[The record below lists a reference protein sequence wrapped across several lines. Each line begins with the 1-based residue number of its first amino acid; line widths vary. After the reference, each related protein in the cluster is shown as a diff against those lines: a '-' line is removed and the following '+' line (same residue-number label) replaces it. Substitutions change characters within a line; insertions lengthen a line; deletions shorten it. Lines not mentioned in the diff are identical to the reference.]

1 MAPSDETSALLDDAR
16 LEPKTIRSCRRRLTA
31 FLERYLP
38 CFYRQEQRVNA
49 RIVLEGCLSDLERKT
64 SEPIAIRFGIQRK
77 PIQKFV
83 GWGAWDDQKVMAE
96 MRRHIREEIA
106 HPEGVLVLDPSS
118 FAKKGTH
125 SVGVKRQWC
134 GRLGKV
140 ENSQLAVFLAYVA
153 SGCHAPLDRRLYLPK
168 EWADDPV
175 RRRAARVPQDIAYQT
190 TWQIAADMIE
200 AHGKDFPHAWV
211 AGDDELGR
219 PAAFRAWLR
228 EKGERYVLDVPS
240 NTLVKDLERA
250 GPRRKQKKGRRR
262 GVPFLQARAWAAMQP
277 AERWERFRVRDGE
290 KGPLSVMALSVE
302 VRAKQDRRVGPQER
316 LVVTRTV
323 EKNPQTSF
331 LLTNAAA
338 DVPLLEILKA
348 KAARHAIESLFE
360 EAKGETGLAHYEV
373 RSWVGWHHHVTLSLL
388 ALWFLI
394 LEKRRIGGKN
404 TRHQRPAGP
413 TDLLAAAS

>member
-16 LEPKTIRSCRRRLTA
+16 LEPKTIRSCRRQLTA

-38 CFYRQEQRVNA
+38 CFYRQEQCVNA
-49 RIVLEGCLSDLERKT
+49 RIVLEGRLSDLERKT
-64 SEPIAIRFGIQRK
+64 SEPIAIRHGIQRK

-140 ENSQLAVFLAYVA
+140 ENCQLAVFLAYVA

-175 RRRAARVPQDIAYQT
+175 RRRAARVPEDIVYQT

-228 EKGERYVLDVPS
+228 EKGERYVLDVP
-240 NTLVKDLERA
+240 A
-250 GPRRKQKKGRRR
+250 
-262 GVPFLQARAWAAMQP
+262 
-277 AERWERFRVRDGE
+277 
-290 KGPLSVMALSVE
+290 
-302 VRAKQDRRVGPQER
+302 
-316 LVVTRTV
+316 
-323 EKNPQTSF
+323 NPWSG
-331 LLTNAAA
+331 
-338 DVPLLEILKA
+338 I
-348 KAARHAIESLFE
+348 
-360 EAKGETGLAHYEV
+360 
-373 RSWVGWHHHVTLSLL
+373 
-388 ALWFLI
+388 
-394 LEKRRIGGKN
+394 
-404 TRHQRPAGP
+404 
-413 TDLLAAAS
+413 